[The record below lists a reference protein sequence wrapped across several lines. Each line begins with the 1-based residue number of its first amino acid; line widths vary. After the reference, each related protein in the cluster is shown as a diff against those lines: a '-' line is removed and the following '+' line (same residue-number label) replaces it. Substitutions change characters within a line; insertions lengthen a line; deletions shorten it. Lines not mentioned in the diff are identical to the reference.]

1 MRREGGGVDKK
12 KQVVEQNG
20 QRDVKDG
27 IFKKQKDVVDWN
39 GESISFNIISKWI

>member
-1 MRREGGGVDKK
+1 MRVRWRREKNEEGGGGVDKK

-27 IFKKQKDVVDWN
+27 IFKKQKDVVD
-39 GESISFNIISKWI
+39 